1 MFEDMTYE
9 NILEDAL
16 SKVETDIDK
25 RQGSV
30 IFDALAPACAEIA
43 QIYVKLEN
51 MLNSTFADTASRE
64 YLILRAKEIGIEPYS
79 ATYSICKGVFNTNV
93 PIGSRFNID
102 KINFVVTEKISD
114 KQYKLK
120 CETSGTEGNN
130 HIGTLIPIDYISNL
144 TSASLTEVLIAGENE
159 EDTESF
165 RQRYFD
171 EVKSTA
177 LNGNKGSYK
186 AWVNA
191 IEGVGMAKAERSGTG
206 GKVNVYVTTPDL
218 TTPSSELLNTIKEKL
233 DPKAQEGL
241 GAGLAPIG
249 HIVTVMGAKTTNL
262 TISVTLTL
270 KVGYTKEGIKP
281 TILAILNSYIE
292 KVNQKWENESITIYS
307 AQLLVEILN
316 ISAIENI
323 TSLTI
328 NSGSY
333 IMAPSNSLVAIS
345 QLEVK

>member
-16 SKVETDIDK
+16 SKVTTDVDK

-30 IFDALAPACAEIA
+30 IFDAIAPACAEIA

-51 MLNSTFADTASRE
+51 IINSTFADTASRD
-64 YLILRAKEIGIEPYS
+64 YLILRAKEIGIEPYP
-79 ATYSICKGVFNTNV
+79 AVNSICKGVFNINV

-102 KINFVVTEKISD
+102 KINFVVTEKIKD
-114 KQYKLK
+114 NEYKLK
-120 CETSGTEGNN
+120 CETAGTEGNN

-144 TSASLTEVLIAGENE
+144 TSANLTEVLISGEDE

-171 EVKSTA
+171 EVKSSG
-177 LNGNKGSYK
+177 LNGNKASYK

-206 GKVNVYVTTPDL
+206 GKVNVYVTTPNL
-218 TTPSSELLNTIKEKL
+218 TTPSSELLNNIKEKL

-249 HIVTVMGAKTTNL
+249 HIVSVMGAKTANL
-262 TISVTLTL
+262 SISVTLTL
-270 KVGYTKEGIKP
+270 KNGYTKEGIKP
-281 TILAILNSYIE
+281 TILSILNSYIE
-292 KVNQKWENESITIYS
+292 NANQKWENESITIYS

-316 ISAIENI
+316 ITAIENI

-328 NSGSY
+328 NGSSY
-333 IMAPSNSLVAIS
+333 IKAPSNSLVAIS